1 MKYALFCCFIVIAT
15 AAFAIVSAA
24 QETGEKLSSDVT
36 KWPDGRYIV
45 TVDKGKV
52 TAIQRWII
60 SDDPTPPPPPP
71 GPLSPTAKAVFDAV
85 VQVDLPDKQE
95 TVADL
100 SALLRAMVDQ
110 LEPDQLKQ
118 ALPMAATFFLQNNGG
133 SAWQPVIGEISRLM
147 GSCSSEDCKE
157 TAEEIVKGLEAS
169 SPNAKAAID
178 IETIRRIIEFILLIL
193 DLFQKDPMAA
203 MDTIQQLN
211 QFLQQ

>member
-1 MKYALFCCFIVIAT
+1 MKYALFCCSLVIAS
-15 AAFAIVSAA
+15 AAFAIVQAA

-45 TVDKGKV
+45 TVDQGKV
-52 TAIQRWII
+52 TAIQRWVI

-85 VQVDLPDKQE
+85 AQVDLPDKQE

-118 ALPMAATFFLQNNGG
+118 ALPMAAAFFLQNNGG

-169 SPNAKAAID
+169 SPDAKAAID